1 MLWIDAD
8 KPASDSSEQFGTA
21 RPSWK
26 TYKEPNEC
34 LATSLSA
41 LSVGHLLAWSGCSLC
56 SRSASPIGLW
66 KGGEATFE
74 VFESEGKLSARIVGL
89 SVPKTAEGKEKTD
102 IYNPDPKKRSCAII
116 GFVFISGF
124 TKKSDTRWGAAK
136 PIPVLWNCR
145 DQTGSKSAFLLFH
158 PKLLLD

>member
-1 MLWIDAD
+1 MNAARLPYLLLMLVT
-8 KPASDSSEQFGTA
+8 G
-21 RPSWK
+21 
-26 TYKEPNEC
+26 
-34 LATSLSA
+34 
-41 LSVGHLLAWSGCSLC
+41 WSGASAVQATDP
-56 SRSASPIGLW
+56 ASPIGFW
-66 KGGEATFE
+66 KGQDGTFE